1 MGNWICNHIRKKEIV
16 GDERGNSWFN
26 GYYDNDGAQVEGLH
40 GSSVR
45 MMLTSQVFTILS
57 KTAEN
62 EQVEQI
68 CKAADQYL
76 YNEKAGGY
84 RLNTD
89 FGENR
94 MNLGRMFGFAYGH
107 KENGAVFCHM
117 AVMYAYAL
125 YSRGFVNEG
134 YRVLDTLKKSSMD
147 FERSGIYPSIPEY
160 FTPNGRG
167 MYTYL
172 TGAGSWMVLTVLTQ
186 MFGVRGKAGDLLFSP
201 QLLKNSL
208 IMMV

>member
-1 MGNWICNHIRKKEIV
+1 
-16 GDERGNSWFN
+16 
-26 GYYDNDGAQVEGLH
+26 
-40 GSSVR
+40 

-134 YRVLDTLKKSSMD
+134 YRVLDTLKNQVWILNAVAYIRLFRNILRPM
-147 FERSGIYPSIPEY
+147 EEECIP
-160 FTPNGRG
+160 
-167 MYTYL
+167 
-172 TGAGSWMVLTVLTQ
+172 
-186 MFGVRGKAGDLLFSP
+186 
-201 QLLKNSL
+201 
-208 IMMV
+208 I